1 MTTFHIAKS
10 ESFKGFN
17 FGRRLLDIVIVL
29 SLPTP
34 FIKGS
39 EMTKFHK
46 KGIWVIN
53 ITQPGHET
61 ELKTEEIKFKNL
73 NTDREMSVNTLIQEL
88 IACLCVRHS
97 SELQD
102 HYSYIFGR
110 HDDKGDA
117 LELPNDIV
125 DPMRTHF
132 AVLED
137 LIRDV
142 EVEGYNEMFN
152 NNELRAQ
159 LKQYQEQEKRIK
171 EMEEKFEAREKK
183 RKSQENRIQARNK
196 EVRKLKQ
203 KLECNNFELAA
214 DHDLIEKLH
223 AERRELQEKVDTL
236 AEDVQDYK
244 RLLNENGFDI
254 EEEEVFMEE

>member
-1 MTTFHIAKS
+1 
-10 ESFKGFN
+10 
-17 FGRRLLDIVIVL
+17 
-29 SLPTP
+29 
-34 FIKGS
+34 
-39 EMTKFHK
+39 
-46 KGIWVIN
+46 
-53 ITQPGHET
+53 
-61 ELKTEEIKFKNL
+61 
-73 NTDREMSVNTLIQEL
+73 
-88 IACLCVRHS
+88 
-97 SELQD
+97 
-102 HYSYIFGR
+102 
-110 HDDKGDA
+110 
-117 LELPNDIV
+117 
-125 DPMRTHF
+125 MRTHF

-159 LKQYQEQEKRIK
+159 LKQYLEQEKRIK

-183 RKSQENRIQARNK
+183 QKSQENRIQARNK
-196 EVRKLKQ
+196 VRELKQ
-203 KLECNNFELAA
+203 KLECNNFELAT

-223 AERRELQEKVDTL
+223 TERRELQKKVDTL

>member
-1 MTTFHIAKS
+1 
-10 ESFKGFN
+10 
-17 FGRRLLDIVIVL
+17 
-29 SLPTP
+29 
-34 FIKGS
+34 
-39 EMTKFHK
+39 
-46 KGIWVIN
+46 
-53 ITQPGHET
+53 
-61 ELKTEEIKFKNL
+61 
-73 NTDREMSVNTLIQEL
+73 MSVNTLIQEL

-110 HDDKGDA
+110 RDDKGDA
-117 LELPNDIV
+117 LELPDGIV

-132 AVLED
+132 AALKD

-159 LKQYQEQEKRIK
+159 LAEKDKQYLEQEKRIK

-183 RKSQENRIQARNK
+183 WKSQENRIQARNK
-196 EVRKLKQ
+196 EVRELKQ
-203 KLECNNFELAA
+203 KLECNNFELDV

-236 AEDVQDYK
+236 GEDVQNYK

-254 EEEEVFMEE
+254 EEEEVFIEE